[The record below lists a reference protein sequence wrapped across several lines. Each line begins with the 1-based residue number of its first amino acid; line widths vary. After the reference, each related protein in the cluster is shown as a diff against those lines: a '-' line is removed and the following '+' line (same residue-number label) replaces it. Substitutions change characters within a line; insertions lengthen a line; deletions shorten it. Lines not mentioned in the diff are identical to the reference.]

1 MTPAHAEDALLG
13 SLLNENMRFHDIAAT
28 VSANHFTSPQRSR
41 VFAAIRDRVLAGEP
55 ADTVVIG
62 EDLPDDF
69 DYCIGVASRTPGGAG
84 AVTYAGIIR
93 ANWQRREAVA
103 IGLRLVSAARQGE
116 DGAVEAASAE
126 LLALSAAVTE
136 CEYTGK
142 QALKMAFD
150 AVRKAYEN
158 DGALPGITTGLDDL
172 DEILGGFHDS
182 DLTIIGA
189 RPAMGKTALM
199 GSLAEAA
206 ADAGKR
212 PGIISAEQP
221 TIQIGMRRLAM
232 VSGVGAAALRS
243 GRLQDEDWPS
253 LTAGMSRGIPRDMF
267 IYDRSAVTLDEL
279 VSVARKWKHSHG
291 IGILF
296 IDYAQRIRVPGADR
310 ITEVSEVARGLK
322 NLARDLQIPVVA
334 LAQVIK
340 GVDSRP
346 DKRPNQ
352 GDLANSDELTRE
364 ADQIWMLYR
373 DSVYNP
379 NADRGVAEILIEK
392 NRHGPTGFKKVA
404 FLEETMKFA
413 NLSRRD
419 F

>member
-1 MTPAHAEDALLG
+1 MITPTYAEEAVIG
-13 SLLNENMRFHDIAAT
+13 SLLHDNLRFHDVAGMISAAQ
-28 VSANHFTSPQRSR
+28 FTNPQRAR
-41 VFAAIRDRVLAGEP
+41 VFGAIRDRVLAGEP
-55 ADTVVIG
+55 ADVVTIG
-62 EDLPDDF
+62 EALPDDF
-69 DYCIGVASRTPGGAG
+69 SYCVDVAMHTPGGSA
-84 AVTYAGIIR
+84 AVTYATIVR
-93 ANWQRREAVA
+93 ENWRRREAVA
-103 IGLRLVSAARQGE
+103 IGLKLVSGSRE
-116 DGAVEAASAE
+116 SEEGAVEAAVAA
-126 LLALSAAVTE
+126 LMALSASVTE
-136 CEYTGK
+136 AEYTGK
-142 QALKMAFD
+142 QALQQAMAQVQ
-150 AVRKAYEN
+150 AAYETG
-158 DGALPGITTGLDDL
+158 GALPGITTGLDAL

-199 GSLAEAA
+199 GALAEAA

-221 TIQIGMRRLAM
+221 AVQMALRRLSM
-232 VSGVGAAALRS
+232 VSGVNASGLRA
-243 GRLQDEDWPS
+243 GRVDDEDWGR
-253 LTAGMSRGIPRDMF
+253 LTQGMANALSRDMW

-279 VSVARKWKHSHG
+279 ISMARKWKHTHG

-322 NLARDLQIPVVA
+322 NLARDLQIPVVS

-340 GVDSRP
+340 GVDNRP

-373 DSVYNP
+373 ECVYDPEAN
-379 NADRGVAEILIEK
+379 RTIAEILIEK
-392 NRHGPTGFKKVA
+392 NRHGPTGFKKVYFHEA
-404 FLEETMKFA
+404 TMRFG
-413 NLSRRD
+413 NLAHG
-419 F
+419 